1 MLLGNPCTPK
11 PSPSAPLLPVWKGD
25 KNLGNGNLGDGNLG
39 GGNLGDGNLGDG
51 NLGNG
56 PETRLAKIEQ

>member
-39 GGNLGDGNLGDG
+39 DG

-56 PETRLAKIEQ
+56 PETRLAKTEQ